1 MVLKSALALGAARL
15 AGPFILPARG
25 EVPIRI
31 GLVTPLTGPY
41 AALGRNEQLGAEYA
55 VEQLNAAGGIL
66 GRPVELLVEDSTSG
80 EISVAVRQTAKL
92 IGHDKVSFMLGNV
105 NSALS
110 LAMSQKTNE
119 LKTLHIVTGGHVDAL
134 TGAECHWNVFRTC
147 STTRM
152 EANAVATALIKK
164 YGRKWYYIT
173 PDYSFGH
180 GLQAGLEQAAAGLG
194 GSTLG
199 AELVP
204 LGTTDFSAALARAE
218 TARPDVLILLVA
230 GDDSVNALKQAA
242 QRGLYRKLHIAGA
255 LQELEVLDD
264 LPPEARI
271 GSWVFEWYWNQPDMA
286 PVAAFADGIA
296 KKTGKM
302 PTARTWFGFVAAMSC
317 GLIANQEQ
325 TLDAVRLAR
334 ALAGFKLPPEVAL
347 TPGEPFYRAED
358 HQLIA
363 PLFVGEAQAKG
374 GAPEDLFKV
383 ATVVEGAVAAP
394 PPAKTGC
401 RMVWPA

>member
-1 MVLKSALALGAARL
+1 MLKAALALGAARL
-15 AGPFILPARG
+15 ANPFIVPARG
-25 EVPIRI
+25 ETPVGI
-31 GLVTPLTGPY
+31 GFVTPLTGPY
-41 AALGRNEQLGAEYA
+41 SALGRNEQLGAEYA
-55 VEQLNAAGGIL
+55 VDQLNAAGGIL
-66 GRPVELLVEDSTSG
+66 GRPVELRVEDSTSG
-80 EISVAVRQTAKL
+80 EVSVAVRQTAKL

-119 LKTLHIVTGGHVDAL
+119 LRTLHIVTGGHIDAL

-147 STTRM
+147 STTQM
-152 EANAVATALIKK
+152 EANAVAAVLIRK

-180 GLQAGLEQAAAGLG
+180 ALQAGLERAASRLG
-194 GSTLG
+194 GITLG
-199 AELVP
+199 AELTP
-204 LGTTDFSAALARAE
+204 LGTSDFSAALTKAAA
-218 TARPDVLILLVA
+218 ARPDVLILLTA
-230 GDDSVNALKQAA
+230 GDDSVNALKQAVE
-242 QRGLYRKLHIAGA
+242 RGLHRKLHIAGA
-255 LQELEVLDD
+255 LQELEVLDG

-271 GSWVFEWYWNQPDMA
+271 GNWVFEWYWNQPDIA
-286 PVAAFADGIA
+286 EVAAFVDGIA

-325 TLDAVRLAR
+325 TLDAVKLAR

-347 TPGEPFYRAED
+347 TPGAPFYRAED

-374 GAPEDLFKV
+374 SAPEDLFKV
-383 ATVVEGAVAAP
+383 AAVVEGADVAA

-401 RMVWPA
+401 RLAWPA